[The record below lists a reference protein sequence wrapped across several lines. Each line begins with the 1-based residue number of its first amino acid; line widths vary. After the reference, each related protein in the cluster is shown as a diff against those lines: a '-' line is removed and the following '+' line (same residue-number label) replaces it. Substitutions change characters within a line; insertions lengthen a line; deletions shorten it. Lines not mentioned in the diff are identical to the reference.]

1 MHDLSSRASS
11 EISCDFGCNITG
23 ICLLLSLV
31 HHLLSQIFV
40 PKASPKFFL
49 SVFICLESSP
59 KGSLWITNDCHP
71 SIWSLEQTH
80 VEWSWIQ
87 PASQA
92 ELLHGDHARL
102 NDTQSINVLWAWEE
116 ILMNVSYQVGEVCNL
131 ALLWQRVTNMRHFIL
146 HFTDEEIKPW
156 KYWVIRSVSY
166 NS

>member
-11 EISCDFGCNITG
+11 EISCDFGCNIIG
-23 ICLLLSLV
+23 VCLLLNLV

-59 KGSLWITNDCHP
+59 KRSLCITNDCHP
-71 SIWSLEQTH
+71 SIWSLEQH
-80 VEWSWIQ
+80 MWSG
-87 PASQA
+87 A
-92 ELLHGDHARL
+92 ESRQHPRQLLHGDHARL

-156 KYWVIRSVSY
+156 KYWVIRSLSY